1 MRVLTKYLSVAAAA
15 GIIAAV
21 LVGARMAASGD
32 STDGGNTGSHGS
44 SASVPS
50 ELPAPLSFAYGEREP
65 ERTIDT
71 PRVGICYP
79 LEGPVAN
86 VFRNE
91 TELSAQLY
99 PAADC
104 GGEPGV
110 MMTPGDERTGT
121 AAGRGVVFV
130 VPVEQAG

>member
-1 MRVLTKYLSVAAAA
+1 MRVLTRYLSVAAAA

-21 LVGARMAASGD
+21 LVGAKMASSEDTSAGK
-32 STDGGNTGSHGS
+32 GSDKP

-50 ELPAPLSFAYGEREP
+50 ELPAPLSFAYGEKRP
-65 ERTIDT
+65 EQRIDT

-79 LEGPVAN
+79 FDGVVPTA
-86 VFRNE
+86 FRNS
-91 TELSAQLY
+91 TELAAQLY

-110 MMTPGDERTGT
+110 LMSPGEQRTGT